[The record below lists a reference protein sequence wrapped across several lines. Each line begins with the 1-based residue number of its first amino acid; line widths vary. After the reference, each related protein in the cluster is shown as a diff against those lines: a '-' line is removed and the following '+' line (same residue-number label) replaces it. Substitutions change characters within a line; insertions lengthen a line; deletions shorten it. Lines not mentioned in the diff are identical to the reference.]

1 MPDSLSPEFL
11 ALQEVLAGRYSI
23 ERELGRGGMGIVL
36 LAHDVAL
43 DRLVAIKLLPAEMA
57 EDADVRE
64 RFLREARTAA
74 GLSHPNI
81 VPIHLVEAHGDL
93 VFFVMGYVDGETLRQ
108 RVERLGPL
116 PPKFVTKVMQEA
128 SWALAYAH
136 QRGIVHRDVK
146 PDNIM
151 IEQGTERVLVTD
163 FGIAQVTSGTP
174 PTESGEIIGTARY
187 MSPEQAC
194 GEPVD
199 GRSDLYSLAATAFFA
214 LTGRTPYEGRSLPA
228 IINQQ
233 LTRPVPEVRAIRPEV
248 PERLDQLIAKCL
260 ARAPADRVQSG
271 DELATLA
278 GELKGREL
286 RAPPLLRRFM
296 RNAEISTAVMLTGAA
311 AVQFGGPQGH
321 GGVNIIFVAILVQL
335 VSSARRLLRE
345 GYTFDD
351 IRDALLA
358 EARLQEEESEAIKE
372 RRLMRRIMGLWHR
385 VWASRAGRVFF
396 RVAGVGI
403 KKPKRAA
410 LPGREATELALGR
423 AATEAFD
430 ALPEKTRA
438 ELRGVRGV
446 IQLLEDRAEAL
457 RAGGDTG
464 ARLTEAVAA
473 LENIRLGLLRLH
485 AGVGSVGDVTQ
496 RIAQA
501 REIGERI
508 DAVVEA
514 QEEVRQALR

>member
-1 MPDSLSPEFL
+1 MPDPITAEFL
-11 ALQEVLAGRYSI
+11 SLQEVLAGRYSI

-43 DRLVAIKLLPAEMA
+43 DRLVAIKLLPQQLA
-57 EDADVRE
+57 EDPEIRE

-116 PPKFVTKVMQEA
+116 SPKFVTRVMQEA
-128 SWALAYAH
+128 AWALAYAH

-151 IEQGTERVLVTD
+151 IERETDRVLVTD
-163 FGIAQVTSGTP
+163 FGIAQVTKGAP
-174 PTESGEIIGTARY
+174 AAQSGEIIGTARY

-199 GRSDLYSLAATAFFA
+199 GRSDLYSLSATAFFA
-214 LTGRTPYEGRSLPA
+214 LTGRAPYEGRSLPA
-228 IINQQ
+228 IISEQ
-233 LTRPVPEVRAIRPEV
+233 LTRPVPDVCAARPEV
-248 PERLDQLIAKCL
+248 PERLGQLIGRCL
-260 ARAPADRVQSG
+260 AREPAGRVQTG

-278 GELKGREL
+278 GELRGHEL
-286 RAPPLLRRFM
+286 RAPPVLRRFM
-296 RNAEISTAVMLTGAA
+296 RNAEISTAVILASTAA
-311 AVQFGGPQGH
+311 IQFGNQAH
-321 GGVNIIFVAILVQL
+321 GGVNLIFLAIVVQL

-345 GYTFDD
+345 GYSFED
-351 IRDALLA
+351 IRAALLA

-372 RRLMRRIMGLWHR
+372 RRLMRRLMGLWHR
-385 VWASRAGRVFF
+385 LWAGRFGRTFF
-396 RVAGVGI
+396 RVAGVGV

-410 LPGREATELALGR
+410 LPGREATELILGR

-430 ALPEKTRA
+430 ALPEPTRA
-438 ELRGVRGV
+438 QLRGVRGV

-473 LENIRLGLLRLH
+473 LENIRVGLLRLH
-485 AGVGSVGDVTQ
+485 AGAGSVGDITQ
-496 RIAQA
+496 HIARA
-501 REIGERI
+501 KEIGEQI
-508 DAVVEA
+508 DIAVGA
-514 QEEVRQALR
+514 QDEVREALR